1 MEKPVFRA
9 ALMVL
14 VALSLAQFLPA
25 QTSGVEIANLRED
38 VRMLAERVGDL
49 QLQVEQLQRQN
60 QQLAGKSQAA
70 EQSYATVAQLNESVS
85 TLNKEIKSAVA
96 SSKDETLQVVSA
108 RIEKLAK
115 ESNAAIQSL
124 ARGVNATH
132 ASAVSPVAAPT
143 FSDDYKKEGVTY
155 TVVKGDSLGSI
166 AKKTGG
172 TPRDIINANKLA
184 DPSKIHAG
192 QTLFIPGGK

>member
-1 MEKPVFRA
+1 MEKAIFRA
-9 ALMVL
+9 FAL
-14 VALSLAQFLPA
+14 AFAWLSLAPFLPA
-25 QTSGVEIANLRED
+25 QNAAIEVANLRED
-38 VRMLAERVGDL
+38 VRLLAQRVGDL

-60 QQLAGKSQAA
+60 QELQGKSQVAQ
-70 EQSYATVAQLNESVS
+70 QSYATVTQLNDAVAS
-85 TLNKEIKSAVA
+85 LNREIKSQVA
-96 SSKDETLQVVSA
+96 ASKEETLQAVSA

-115 ESNAAIQSL
+115 DTNTAIQSL

-132 ASAVSPVAAPT
+132 ASPVAAPT
-143 FSDDYKKEGVTY
+143 FSDDYKKEGITY
-155 TVVKGDSLGSI
+155 TVVKGDSIGSI

-172 TPRDIINANKLA
+172 TARDIINANKLS